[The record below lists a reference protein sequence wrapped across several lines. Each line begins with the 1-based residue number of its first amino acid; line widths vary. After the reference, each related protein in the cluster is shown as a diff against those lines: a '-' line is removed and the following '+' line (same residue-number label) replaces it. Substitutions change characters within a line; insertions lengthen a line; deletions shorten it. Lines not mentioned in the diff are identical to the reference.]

1 VATFEYE
8 GVPIYYEDQGAG
20 EPLLILNGIF
30 MSCASWAA
38 FLPAF
43 SAQNRLLLLDLV
55 DQGQSGKV
63 DHDYTLELQE
73 TLVCAFLDHLGLSS
87 VSVCGVS
94 YGGEVAMRVAARH
107 PDRVHRLVLS
117 NTTAYTSQWLRAIGH
132 AWEFAM
138 NTHDGHVF
146 FATCIPSVYSPQFYE
161 ANHAWI
167 SAREDL
173 FVRVFTPA
181 VYDAFARLTRSA
193 ETHDERGRLGS
204 ITAPTLVL
212 SSQFDYVTPLPEQT
226 ELVAAIPG
234 SSHVVIQGAGHA
246 AMYEKPSEFTALVLG
261 FVNHQT
267 TGITIA

>member
-1 VATFEYE
+1 MATFEFQ
-8 GVPIYYEDQGAG
+8 GVPIYYEDHGAG

-30 MSCASWAA
+30 MSCASWKA

-43 SAQNRLLLLDLV
+43 TGANRLLLLDLV

-63 DHDYTLELQE
+63 SDYYSQQLQE
-73 TLVCAFLDHLGLSS
+73 DVVLAFLDHLGLDE

-94 YGGEVAMRVAARH
+94 YGGEVAMRVAGRH
-107 PDRVHRLVLS
+107 PERVTKLVLA
-117 NTTAYTSQWLRAIGH
+117 NTTAYTSSWLRDIGK

-146 FATCIPSVYSPQFYE
+146 FKTCIPTVYSPGFYE
-161 ANHAWI
+161 ANYSWI

-173 FVRVFTPA
+173 FVQVFTPA

-193 ETHDERGRLGS
+193 ENHDERARLGS
-204 ITAPTLVL
+204 ITAPTLVI
-212 SSQFDYVTPLPEQT
+212 SSEFDYVTPLSNQV
-226 ELVAAIPG
+226 ELVESIPHAG
-234 SSHVVIQGAGHA
+234 HVIIQGAGHA
-246 AMYEKPSEFTALVLG
+246 AMYEKPAEFTALVLG

>member
-1 VATFEYE
+1 MATFEYE
-8 GVPIYYEDQGAG
+8 GVPIYYEDHGAG

-43 SAQNRLLLLDLV
+43 TEHNRLLLLDLV
-55 DQGQSGKV
+55 DQGQSGKI
-63 DHDYTLELQE
+63 DHDYGQQLQE
-73 TLVCAFLDHLGLSS
+73 DVVVAFLDHLGLDR
-87 VSVCGVS
+87 VNLCGVS

-107 PDRVHRLVLS
+107 PERVTKLVLS

-132 AWEFAM
+132 SWEFAM
-138 NTHDGHVF
+138 NSHDGHVF
-146 FATCIPSVYSPQFYE
+146 FATCIPTVYSPQFYE

-167 SAREDL
+167 AAREDL

-193 ETHDERGRLGS
+193 ENHDERGRLEF

-212 SSQFDYVTPLPEQT
+212 SSEYDYVTPLENQL
-226 ELVAAIPG
+226 ELVESITGAA
-234 SSHVVIQGAGHA
+234 HVVIQGAGHA
-246 AMYEKPSEFTALVLG
+246 AMYEKPAEFTALVLG
-261 FVNHQT
+261 FVNHRT